1 MKNRHCLSRRDFL
14 FGMAATLLATHTIVY
29 AGTDV
34 PGPVNRLVDWED
46 VLNKV
51 IGDRNEL
58 VSGFSKGPISY
69 PVGSPEWC
77 MEEALAGHELLA
89 EGAQVHV

>member
-1 MKNRHCLSRRDFL
+1 M
-14 FGMAATLLATHTIVY
+14 FGMAATLLATHAIVY
-29 AGTDV
+29 ARTDI
-34 PGPVNRLVDWED
+34 PGPVNQQVDWEN

-51 IGDRNEL
+51 IGDRNAL

-77 MEEALAGHELLA
+77 MEEALANQELLA
-89 EGAQVHV
+89 EGAQIHV